1 MLCCTYDL
9 TFKQTINTQ
18 SSLSKTITI
27 KGLITM
33 KLNNDNLSL
42 VYNIDQTYRF
52 RDDEYVN
59 DLSKI
64 NKIDFINFDTTNEI
78 KNGLFIN

>member
-1 MLCCTYDL
+1 MLWFTYDL
-9 TFKQTINTQ
+9 TFKQTINPQ

-42 VYNIDQTYRF
+42 VYNIDQT
-52 RDDEYVN
+52 
-59 DLSKI
+59 L
-64 NKIDFINFDTTNEI
+64 DFVMMNI
-78 KNGLFIN
+78 